1 MKGKDMAEIIIQISG
16 GLVQEVFI
24 KGKGIPTKAIVV
36 DEDAEGSNLDE
47 ITTVEIPGGTCDSKG
62 ICTRNYEAV
71 VHTEAINVL
80 PKNSDVDRIVR
91 AYQKNG

>member
-1 MKGKDMAEIIIQISG
+1 MAKIIIQISG

-36 DEDAEGSNLDE
+36 DEDAEGSDME
-47 ITTVEIPGGTCDSKG
+47 DITTVEIPGGTCDSKG
-62 ICTRNYEAV
+62 KCTRDYDAV
-71 VHTEAINVL
+71 IHTEAINVL
-80 PKNSDVDRIVR
+80 PKNSDIDRIVK